1 MKSVCNVP
9 KEEKPIHLEYLL
21 IHSLNLIQYLLF
33 YIKEDNVKI
42 YQRPFYYTIQIITSH
57 QIHIYIQKEWGGG
70 RERERK
76 KSTIV
81 TIFNI

>member
-1 MKSVCNVP
+1 MKNVCDVP

-21 IHSLNLIQYLLF
+21 IHNLNLIQYLIF

-57 QIHIYIQKEWGGG
+57 QIHLYIQREWGEG
-70 RERERK
+70 ESERK
-76 KSTIV
+76 REIHYSN
-81 TIFNI
+81 NI